1 MINRNK
7 ENGTHK
13 TKCKG
18 VKLMSRPRII
28 IINDYAPLRDL
39 LRVNLRA
46 RGFEVMDT
54 ISTPDIF
61 EIIKR
66 EQPDLVIL
74 DLILG
79 GVNGFDLCSQICE
92 SELSAVIVINMRSGE
107 ADLLKCL
114 EMGVDDYI
122 NRPFGV
128 DELMARVGAALRHRK
143 KVKTRELV

>member
-1 MINRNK
+1 
-7 ENGTHK
+7 
-13 TKCKG
+13 
-18 VKLMSRPRII
+18 MSCPRII
-28 IINDYAPLRDL
+28 VINDYAPLRNL
-39 LRVNLRA
+39 LRVNLSM
-46 RGFEVMDT
+46 RGFNVMDT
-54 ISTPDIF
+54 ISSPDVF
-61 EIIKR
+61 ETIQR

-79 GVNGFDLCSQICE
+79 GLNGLELCRRICE
-92 SELSAVIVINMRSGE
+92 SEVSAVIVINMRSGE

-143 KVKTRELV
+143 KSKMRELV